1 MQRFNDRR
9 WWQWLSCLPVES
21 RCVVVKALYL
31 GKSISDWQLWDVLG
45 HHQSPIPFTEARQ
58 VYHDLGFKPHM
69 GYPLTKEVQS

>member
-9 WWQWLSCLPVES
+9 WWQWLICLPVAS

-45 HHQSPIPFTEARQ
+45 HHQSPIPSTEASQ
-58 VYHDLGFKPHM
+58 VYRDLGFKPHA
-69 GYPLTKEVQS
+69 GYPLQKEVSS